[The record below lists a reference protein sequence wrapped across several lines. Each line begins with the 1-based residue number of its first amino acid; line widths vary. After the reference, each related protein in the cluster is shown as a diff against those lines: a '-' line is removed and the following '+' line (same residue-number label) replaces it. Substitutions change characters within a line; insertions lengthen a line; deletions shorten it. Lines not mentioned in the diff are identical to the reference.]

1 MSLKKSPTSPKFPPK
16 EIFFPPEPN
25 STDSMSKI
33 SFLTQKIQTL
43 EERLIAKTRENESL
57 LLMSKNPTSSGKL
70 NETEIFTL
78 KTKISDLEQNNLL
91 LARENDYYRRNTTNK
106 DNIELK
112 TTKIV
117 ELEQNC
123 TKLIAENAKLN
134 ELCKAYMKE
143 NDDLKSKRSISS
155 GYDSLRL
162 NVYNEISEM
171 GQKLADMEK
180 KTKELKA
187 DNEFLAYKIKEK
199 ELDNKN
205 MIETLENSNLKLIND
220 NRILISE
227 KEKLIEEIKILK
239 EKNSTISLEHHDLET
254 KLINTKKELESEKIR
269 SLGIEQKYQKNLESL
284 EENSEK
290 KIEISRIIGEIDKK
304 NARIHE
310 LEDLLDK
317 NIKETNDFKGMIAVL
332 REKVIDLQKTEKN
345 KEKIMEKNKENSD
358 LQIEIFKNEN
368 DEDFRNISEK
378 LIKLKEKNKL
388 LRNHLKEKMEIIE
401 TLKIYQEKYEG
412 LLEETKNGDKNME
425 TIVILSAE
433 NDRLRNLIHEYVN
446 KDFESKNNSQHNK
459 NLKEY
464 NNLCIL
470 VKDLEKRNFH
480 LIEENNALKLV
491 NDQKIKEI
499 NRIMI
504 ENSQLKKQNW
514 DVDRK
519 YQSQERFY
527 QTYPPN
533 DVERFYQT
541 NPPNEVERFYQT
553 NPPIYHDTP
562 RQEHKKHPQTN
573 FFHYY

>member
-1 MSLKKSPTSPKFPPK
+1 MSLKNSPTSPKFPPK

-25 STDSMSKI
+25 SSNSMSKI

-43 EERLIAKTRENESL
+43 EERLMAKTRENESL
-57 LLMSKNPTSSGKL
+57 LLLSKTPSSSGKL

-78 KTKISDLEQNNLL
+78 KAKISDLEQNNLL

-134 ELCKAYMKE
+134 ELCKNYMKE
-143 NDDLKSKRSISS
+143 NDDLKSKRSLSS

-205 MIETLENSNLKLIND
+205 MIENLENSNLKLIND

-239 EKNSTISLEHHDLET
+239 EKNSTISLEKHDLET

-269 SLGIEQKYQKNLESL
+269 SLGIEQKYQKNLENL

-317 NIKETNDFKGMIAVL
+317 NIKENNDFNGLIAVL
-332 REKVIDLQKTEKN
+332 REKVSDLQKTEKN
-345 KEKIMEKNKENSD
+345 KKENTMEKNKENND
-358 LQIEIFKNEN
+358 LKTVEIVTNEN
-368 DEDFRNISEK
+368 DDDFRNLAEK

-433 NDRLRNLIHEYVN
+433 NDRLRNLIHEHVN
-446 KDFESKNNSQHNK
+446 KDFESKNNSQQNK

-480 LIEENNALKLV
+480 LIEETNALKLV

-514 DVDRK
+514 DN
-519 YQSQERFY
+519 QNQERFY
-527 QTYPPN
+527 QTYPPTN

-541 NPPNEVERFYQT
+541 NPPNEIERFYQT
-553 NPPIYHDTP
+553 NPPIYHSTP
-562 RQEHKKHPQTN
+562 RQEQKKHPQTN